1 MIDPMYLLAILLMAS
16 VTYLTRIGGYVFLRN
31 RTLGPRTRMV
41 MESAPGCVLITVIA
55 PDFVTGHPAD
65 IIALAVTMVAA
76 TRMSILPTVIIAI
89 LSAGSLRSFLGQ
101 RAL

>member
-1 MIDPMYLLAILLMAS
+1 ILLMAS

-89 LSAGSLRSFLGQ
+89 LSAGSLRSFLG
-101 RAL
+101 

>member
-1 MIDPMYLLAILLMAS
+1 VGA
-16 VTYLTRIGGYVFLRN
+16 
-31 RTLGPRTRMV
+31 RTRMV

-89 LSAGSLRSFLGQ
+89 LSAGSLRSFLG
-101 RAL
+101 

>member
-89 LSAGSLRSFLGQ
+89 LSAGSLRSFLG
-101 RAL
+101 